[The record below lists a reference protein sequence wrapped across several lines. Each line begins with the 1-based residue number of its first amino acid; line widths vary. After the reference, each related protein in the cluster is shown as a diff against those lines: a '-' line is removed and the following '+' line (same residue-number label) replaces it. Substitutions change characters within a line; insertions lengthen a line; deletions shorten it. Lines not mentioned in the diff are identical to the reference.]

1 MVVVLRRFPYT
12 RSHSVM
18 CMSRAFIYTPPES
31 CSVYVAG
38 EASNLERTPQLLG
51 LPHTGHDTQAMHDL
65 ATRENQTV
73 VACFG
78 SALKKNKLDGSALTS
93 RTA

>member
-1 MVVVLRRFPYT
+1 
-12 RSHSVM
+12 
-18 CMSRAFIYTPPES
+18 MSRAFTYTPPPS
-31 CSVYVAG
+31 RALCVAG
-38 EASNLERTPQLLG
+38 EASNLERAPQLLG
-51 LPHTGHDTQAMHDL
+51 PPHTGHDTQAMHDL